1 MIEIKLRDVLDSTNV
16 LRELGQKPLKGRVA
30 YNIAKILRQVE
41 NEFTLFNEARQKVI
55 EKYGTKDEN
64 GKLKIDEN
72 TNEFVFEGEN
82 LKLVTDEINTLLDS
96 SVSLNANRI
105 QLSDIEELDFAPADL
120 ALLQD
125 YIEE

>member
-16 LRELGQKPLKGRVA
+16 LRELGQKPLKGRVS

-41 NEFTLFNEARQKVI
+41 NEFTLFNDARQKVI
-55 EKYGTKDEN
+55 EKYGAKDEN
-64 GKLKIDEN
+64 GKLKIDEK
-72 TNEFVFEGEN
+72 TNEFVFEEEN

-96 SVSLNANRI
+96 SVSLNANKI